1 MIFPLADF
9 RLLYP
14 QFAGFSDELVSLLSE
29 QAVCYFSTSCGTDCV
44 NQLWML
50 AVAHML
56 QLRQNEMDGNT
67 ASGAV
72 TSATIDKVS
81 VSFAQAPSG
90 TSSQHWFNLTPFGQ
104 QFLVQNKRCNG
115 GVRFIGGSRERQA
128 FRKTGG
134 RF

>member
-1 MIFPLADF
+1 MIFPLAEF
-9 RLLYP
+9 RILYP
-14 QFAGFSDELVSLLSE
+14 QFVGFTDELILLLSE
-29 QAVCYFSTSCGTDCV
+29 QALCYFSKSCGAECV

-72 TSATIDKVS
+72 ASATIDKVS

-90 TSSQHWFNLTPFGQ
+90 TSSQHWFNLTPYGQ